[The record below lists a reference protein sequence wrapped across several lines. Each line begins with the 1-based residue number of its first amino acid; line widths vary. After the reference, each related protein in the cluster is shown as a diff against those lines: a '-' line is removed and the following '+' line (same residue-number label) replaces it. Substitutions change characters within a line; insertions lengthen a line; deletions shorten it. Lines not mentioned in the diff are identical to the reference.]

1 MIRRC
6 QPIWPVLAYIRIMDD
21 GSQFILYTISLSN
34 FWPVSFRIVDDG
46 SYQSS
51 LSNHQLDEMQLC
63 FSPIEIFSLWLDFTY
78 LSTLIKYVFPQIW
91 IVNFIFFTLGARK
104 SYFNPIWNWVTLK
117 LHQQGANSGQFEEL
131 DKPTNWTL
139 LSEHGG
145 LVRSWINCWEK
156 EYSRLYFWG
165 QKMDTMTL
173 TPADPWL
180 IGQYIQNTTEGNMAQ
195 LSHIKYCPSWNQ

>member
-1 MIRRC
+1 M
-6 QPIWPVLAYIRIMDD
+6 PTYLAGACLS
-21 GSQFILYTISLSN
+21 GSWMTDHNLYFILFLCLIFGRCL
-34 FWPVSFRIVDDG
+34 PFRIVDDR

-139 LSEHGG
+139 LSENGG

-173 TPADPWL
+173 TPADQGL
-180 IGQYIQNTTEGNMAQ
+180 IGHYTQNTTKGNMAQ